1 MDVPVHFLPLNGTAA
16 ASCKEPEILLTM
28 SEKLDRIIVVGD
40 RVLIQPVEEAART
53 RSGLYLPAGYQN
65 KEELLTGY
73 IMKCGPGYALPSD
86 GDAEPWNAKADA
98 VRYLPLQVQNGDMA
112 IFLRKN
118 AVELKYEGE
127 KYYVVP
133 QSAILLVERY
143 DEDR

>member
-1 MDVPVHFLPLNGTAA
+1 
-16 ASCKEPEILLTM
+16 M
-28 SEKLDRIIVVGD
+28 SEKLDRIIIVGD

-86 GDAEPWNAKADA
+86 GDDEPWNAKAGA
-98 VRYLPLQVQNGDMA
+98 VRYMPLQVQNGDMA

-127 KYYVVP
+127 KYYIVP

-143 DEDR
+143 DEGQ